1 MSEVSYSSSPVDVRS
16 DLIEAHRRQWRRLAE
31 PGTWWSGSE
40 RVAIAAEVRVA
51 SQCPLCRERSAALSP
66 HAVDGEHQTLGKI
79 PAAALD
85 AVHRIASDPSRLSR
99 SWFEETLSEGL
110 SEGQYVELVGVV
122 VTVVS
127 IDRFCRG
134 IGVPLHA
141 LPEPV
146 AGEPSRYR
154 PTHLEAG
161 VAWVRMIAN
170 GRASGPEA
178 GLFGGRRTGNVIR
191 ALSLVPDEVRGLLD
205 LSAAH
210 YMAPE
215 RMMDLGVGRTLD
227 RSQIELIAGRVSALR
242 ECFY

>member
-1 MSEVSYSSSPVDVRS
+1 MSEISYQDSPVAVRR
-16 DLIEAHRRQWRRLAE
+16 DLLEAHRRQWQRLAE
-31 PGTWWSGSE
+31 PGAWWSGGE
-40 RVAIAAEVRVA
+40 RVAIASEVREA
-51 SQCPLCRERSAALSP
+51 STCPLCGERSQALSP
-66 HAVDGEHQTLGKI
+66 SAVTGEHRTLGKI
-79 PAAALD
+79 SAPALD
-85 AVHRIASDPSRLSR
+85 ATHRIASDPGRLSR
-99 SWFEETLSEGL
+99 RWFDETLAGGL

-134 IGVPLHA
+134 IGVPLHP

-146 AGEPSRYR
+146 AGEPSHYR
-154 PTHLEAG
+154 PTGLEIG
-161 VAWVRMIAN
+161 EAWVPMIAN
-170 GRASGPEA
+170 GRAAGPEA

-215 RMMDLGVGRTLD
+215 RMMDFAAGRTLD